1 MKNRTAAQ
9 PQRLLDNLPL
19 LIEKLGFHYY
29 AFTFIGSDQHTY
41 TTNYPASWLEHYNR
55 CGYSAQDPVPAH
67 CQTSSFPL
75 LWDAETFDSTPEIW
89 IAAQAYDLHHG
100 WVQPIHSQQTR
111 SSLSVLRPHASV
123 SREEFYAKAEQ
134 VMLLGAQ
141 LHRAA
146 TCFSPSAHI
155 TSPKHRLD

>member
-19 LIEKLGFHYY
+19 LVKKLGFDYY
-29 AFTFIGSDQHTY
+29 AFTFISPDQQTY

-55 CGYSAQDPVPAH
+55 CGYAARDPIPAL
-67 CQTSSFPL
+67 CQTSSLPL
-75 LWDAETFDSTPEIW
+75 LWAAETFDSAEDIW

-111 SSLSVLRPHASV
+111 SSLSVLRPHTSV

-141 LHRAA
+141 LHQAA
-146 TCFSPSAHI
+146 AYFSPFTHI
-155 TSPKHRLD
+155 TSPEHRLD